1 MVASIPN
8 DIFQFGTHAATAA
21 GFNQGQPRT
30 ADLTSHGTD
39 GIGTF
44 EDGRLMI
51 LNNGE
56 AHALSSDKKATPAP
70 MDARLPFAMV
80 TIFRPTFRME
90 VPSLDMESLDDLLSS
105 SKLAHAR
112 AVNTLAPFKVVGMF
126 KSVEFTDAREQ
137 HDMKGIIFG
146 YAVPTWM
153 KGISGPRLHAH
164 FLADSGDVGGK
175 VMDFETDVA
184 TLSFAKT
191 GRFHLGFSQS
201 QDWEDMRL

>member
-8 DIFQFGTHAATAA
+8 DIFQFGTAAATAA
-21 GFNQGQPRT
+21 GFAEGQPRT
-30 ADLTSHGTD
+30 ADLASHGTD
-39 GIGTF
+39 GIGSY

-56 AHALSSDKKATPAP
+56 AYALSSDNKASSAP

-90 VPSLDMESLDDLLSS
+90 VPSLDMESLDDLISS
-105 SKLAHAR
+105 PKLAHAR
-112 AVNTLAPFKVVGMF
+112 AINTLAPFKVVGMF
-126 KSVEFTDAREQ
+126 KSVEFTDGGEQ
-137 HDMKGIIFG
+137 QDLKGIVFG
-146 YAVPTWM
+146 YMVPKWM
-153 KGISGPRLHAH
+153 RGICGPRIHAH
-164 FLADSGDVGGK
+164 FLADSGEVGGK
-175 VMDFETDVA
+175 VENFETDVA

-201 QDWEDMRL
+201 QDWEDVKL

>member
-8 DIFQFGTHAATAA
+8 DIFQFGTTSAVAA
-21 GFNQGQPRT
+21 GFSHGQPCTR
-30 ADLTSHGTD
+30 DLTSHGTD
-39 GIGTF
+39 GIGQY
-44 EDGRLMI
+44 EDGSLML

-56 AHALSSDKKATPAP
+56 AHTLSRSNEASPAP

-90 VPSLDMESLDDLLSS
+90 VPELDLESLDDLLSS
-105 SKLAHAR
+105 PKLAHAR

-126 KSVEFTDAREQ
+126 KSVEFTDGGEQ
-137 HDMKGIIFG
+137 SDLKGIVFG
-146 YAVPTWM
+146 FAVPAWM
-153 KGISGPRLHAH
+153 KGISGPRIHAH
-164 FLADSGDVGGK
+164 FLADSGEVGGR
-175 VMDFETDVA
+175 VVNFETDVA

-201 QDWEDMRL
+201 QDWEDVRL